1 MAKKSS
7 PDNSRFVVTV
17 VVVVLLVMVGLVGYA
32 VQSNRDTTGQAGDT
46 PANVV
51 DDYRLAMGTEDAPVT
66 VIIFEDFMCPYCG
79 AFEQLSSAELEQA
92 ADDGKVRVLFH
103 VLSFLDEASSTDY
116 STRATNAMAVVLDVA
131 GLEVANKFHKLL
143 FANQPAEGGAG
154 LSDDQLIELAV
165 EAGATAS
172 DVEDGIRDLVFE
184 QWVINGTD
192 AANKDG
198 VSGTPT
204 VRVNG
209 EDVGGET
216 LGDMVANMMAMIE
229 EGQ

>member
-7 PDNSRFVVTV
+7 PDNSRFVVTI

-32 VQSNRDTTGQAGDT
+32 IQSNRDTTGQAGDT

-51 DDYRLAMGTEDAPVT
+51 DGYRLAIGPEDAPVT
-66 VIIFEDFMCPYCG
+66 VVIFEDFMCPFCG

-92 ADDGKVRVLFH
+92 AGEGKVRVLYH
-103 VLSFLDEASSTDY
+103 VLSFLDDASSTDY
-116 STRATNAMAVVLDVA
+116 STRATNAMAVVLDEA
-131 GLEVANKFHKLL
+131 GSEVAKKFHDLL
-143 FANQPAEGGAG
+143 FQNQPEEGGPG
-154 LSDDQLIELAV
+154 LSDAQLIELAV
-165 EAGATAS
+165 EAGAEES
-172 DVEDGIRDLVFE
+172 DIEDGISDLVFE

-192 AANKDG
+192 DANKDG
-198 VSGTPT
+198 VTGTPT

-216 LGDMVANMMAMIE
+216 LGDVLANMMALIE